1 MSMKRLL
8 LIGVAAAW
16 TASCARPI
24 PVTVDAPVA
33 FQHRTT
39 AFTIDVPDGWTLLQ
53 DQVPT
58 EALGIFTD
66 PTGQATIVAY
76 VGLLDHRFAD
86 EEGLRVAASL
96 TANLLRR
103 PDDYQIT
110 GQEHRADG
118 AFQVSFQF
126 IRDGQNH
133 AGLAVFRDT
142 NLALSGVVITGPEDF
157 WPRLRMALL
166 PYAESFEFDPEVVR
180 AAYFDILED
189 TYYILVVP
197 IDWPRQR
204 SRFGTEVRS
213 RSGNMSIR
221 LVQRDLGREID
232 QADLV
237 DQTLATLYAGSNLAV
252 NVLATEPQSDGR
264 LKLTLR
270 QANQQ
275 IIGYV
280 ETFDT
285 HLVGIFFDV
294 PGDRVEDYQPIMD
307 FVYSMYISGLP

>member
-1 MSMKRLL
+1 MSVKRLL
-8 LIGVAAAW
+8 LIGVTAAW
-16 TASCARPI
+16 TAGCVRPI
-24 PVTVDAPVA
+24 PVEVGAPVA

-39 AFTIDVPDGWTLLQ
+39 AFTIDVPDGWTRLQ

-58 EALGIFTD
+58 EALGIFAD

-76 VGLLDHRFAD
+76 VGLLDHRFD
-86 EEGLRVAASL
+86 NEEGLRVVARL

-110 GQEHRADG
+110 GQERRADG
-118 AFQVSFQF
+118 AFEVSFRYS
-126 IRDGQNH
+126 RDEQKH

-142 NLALSGVVITGPEDF
+142 NLALSGVIITGSEDF

-180 AAYFDILED
+180 GAYFDILED

-213 RSGNMSIR
+213 RFGRMSIR

-232 QADLV
+232 RADLV
-237 DQTLATLYAGSNLAV
+237 DQTLATLYAGFNLVAK
-252 NVLATEPQSDGR
+252 VLANEPQPDGR

-294 PGDRVEDYQPIMD
+294 PGDRVEDYQPFMD

>member
-1 MSMKRLL
+1 MSVKRLL

-16 TASCARPI
+16 AAGCARPI
-24 PVTVDAPVA
+24 PVKVGAPVA

-39 AFTIDVPDGWTLLQ
+39 VFTIDVPDDWTRLQ

-76 VGLLDHRFAD
+76 VGLLDHRFGN
-86 EEGLRVAASL
+86 EEGLRVVARL

-118 AFQVSFQF
+118 AFEVGFRYS
-126 IRDGQNH
+126 RGEQNH

-142 NLALSGVVITGPEDF
+142 KLALSGVIISGPEAF

-180 AAYFDILED
+180 GAYFDILED
-189 TYYILVVP
+189 VYYILVVP

-213 RSGNMSIR
+213 RFGRMSIR

-232 QADLV
+232 RADLV
-237 DQTLATLYAGSNLAV
+237 DQTLATLHAGFNLV
-252 NVLATEPQSDGR
+252 VKVLASEPQSDGR

-270 QANQQ
+270 QADQQ

-294 PGDRVEDYQPIMD
+294 PDDRVEDYQSFMD